1 MIIAVDFDGILAEDN
16 GQFPEIGPPI
26 HPMVSFIRELIDSGH
41 EVVLWTSRTDK
52 ALEDAVEWCEDRG
65 LHFCAVN
72 DNAPSNKA
80 KYAAQYPNGTRKVSA
95 DVYIDD
101 HSPAFIRTRLHEGTE
116 NAIKNEINHVRR
128 ILIWKEEN

>member
-1 MIIAVDFDGILAEDN
+1 MIVAVDFDGILAEDN

-26 HPMVSFIRELIDSGH
+26 YPMISFTRELIDSGY

-52 ALEDAVEWCEDRG
+52 ALEDAVAWCEDLG

-72 DNAPSNKA
+72 DNAPSNIA

-95 DVYIDD
+95 DIYIDD
-101 HSPAFIRTRLHEGTE
+101 HNPLFILNKVAFGHYT
-116 NAIKNEINHVRR
+116 AIQHTIDCVRR
-128 ILIWKEEN
+128 IVYNEYR

>member
-26 HPMVSFIRELIDSGH
+26 YPMVSFTRELIDLGH

-52 ALEDAVEWCEDRG
+52 ALEDAVSWCEDRG
-65 LHFCAVN
+65 LRFCAVN

-80 KYAAQYPNGTRKVSA
+80 KYAAHYPNGTRKVSA
-95 DVYIDD
+95 DIYIDD
-101 HSPAFIRTRLHEGTE
+101 HNPAFIRMQSHEGTE
-116 NAIKNEINHVRR
+116 NAINREISHVRR
-128 ILIWKEEN
+128 ILAWKEEN